1 MIGTGV
7 IVLSETNSDMIIDT
21 LATTFI
27 IEIDQIVFS
36 FTSNAFMKRVL
47 EELPPVRGSKVP
59 ANRQTASEPST
70 APQQW
75 VLEELPPVRGSQE
88 PTNRQTASEP
98 STVPQQ
104 WLSTVGHQLK
114 KEQAKIGRTSRFG
127 E

>member
-1 MIGTGV
+1 
-7 IVLSETNSDMIIDT
+7 MIIDT

-47 EELPPVRGSKVP
+47 EELPPVRGSKASVD
-59 ANRQTASEPST
+59 RQTASE
-70 APQQW
+70 Q
-75 VLEELPPVRGSQE
+75 
-88 PTNRQTASEP
+88 

-104 WLSTVGHQLK
+104 WLSTMAYRLK
-114 KEQAKIGRTSRFG
+114 KEQTKIGRSSRFG